1 MEQAPRYILDKLN
14 RVNLIFYLIKIK
26 IILFKKSKKKLN
38 NYYLTQAFKYIVL
51 DHFTLYFS

>member
-1 MEQAPRYILDKLN
+1 MEQAPRILGKLN

-26 IILFKKSKKKLN
+26 IILFKKSRKKLN